1 MKTKAAF
8 AFVAAILIAGIAVA
22 VFLWL
27 RLPQK
32 IILPDGTKLT
42 LASVTYGKVHVFSAP
57 KIARKRITTAT
68 DTLCVWV
75 REEFAG
81 KIHGNFTVF
90 ILDKSGAY
98 CAGTATVQRLPAGTG
113 ADIACFRLATFPR
126 RDGKLRLQ
134 IELNNSQDETPVAKN
149 EFVVAFPAQKP
160 SAKWLPQSLPDTQE
174 GNDFTVT
181 LTKLVYGV
189 SYTQPKN
196 PSPADPTN
204 QAVLA
209 AFRIEQNGVIAT
221 NWQPVRIESWDATGN
236 HSTSGTHKIQRDGDE
251 TAMIYKWGLPP
262 DEPAWKLRAE
272 FVRTSGFDPDELWPV
287 AGIPVVTNANPQLPD
302 DPANAF
308 SQTRLGNSTL
318 LVYPAQ
324 RLANGQISV
333 HVSVEPAPPAPENLY
348 FTLVEVTDENGKKV
362 KSPSRSW
369 GGINFHFNFNANAAQ
384 TINATFALQGD
395 HFAEFNVKP
404 EKQ

>member
-1 MKTKAAF
+1 MKTKSALG
-8 AFVAAILIAGIAVA
+8 VIAAILIAGIAVA

-57 KIARKRITTAT
+57 KIARKRVATAT

-75 REEFAG
+75 REEFG
-81 KIHGNFTVF
+81 GQTHGNFTVF

-98 CAGTATVQRLPAGTG
+98 CAGTATVVRYPAGPG
-113 ADIACFRLATFPR
+113 ADIACFRLTAFPR

-134 IELNNSQDETPVAKN
+134 IEPNNSQDETPAVKN
-149 EFVVAFPAQKP
+149 EFVVAFLAQKP
-160 SAKWLPQSLPDTQE
+160 SAEWQPQPLPDTQE
-174 GNDFTVT
+174 GDDFTVT

-196 PSPADPTN
+196 PAVTDPTKPGG
-204 QAVLA
+204 ARGLSH
-209 AFRIEQNGVIAT
+209 RT
-221 NWQPVRIESWDATGN
+221 KRRHRHNWQPVRIESWDAAGN
-236 HSTSGTHKIQRDGDE
+236 HSTSGAHKIQRDGDE

-272 FVRTSGFDPDELWPV
+272 FVRTSGFGPDELWPV

-318 LVYPAQ
+318 MVYPAQ

-333 HVSVEPAPPAPENLY
+333 HISVDPAPPAPENLY
-348 FTLVEVTDENGKKV
+348 FTLVEATDGNGKKI

-369 GGINFHFNFNANAAQ
+369 GGINFHFNFNATAAQ

-395 HFAEFNVKP
+395 HFAEFTVKP

>member
-1 MKTKAAF
+1 MKTKAVLG
-8 AFVAAILIAGIAVA
+8 FVTAILIAGIAGA

-42 LASVTYGKVHVFSAP
+42 LAAVTYGKHHVFSAP
-57 KIARKRITTAT
+57 KIAVRRVNTAT

-81 KIHGNFTVF
+81 QTHGNFTVF

-98 CAGTATVQRLPAGTG
+98 CAGTATVQRFPAGPG
-113 ADIACFRLATFPR
+113 ADIACFRLANFPR

-134 IELNNSQDETPVAKN
+134 ILADDSPDEPQVAKN
-149 EFVVAFPAQKP
+149 EFAVKFPAQNP

-174 GNDFTVT
+174 SNDFTVT
-181 LTKLVYGV
+181 LTKLVHGV

-196 PSPADPTN
+196 PAATDPTN

-221 NWQPVRIESWDATGN
+221 NWQPARIESWDATGN
-236 HSTSGTHKIQRDGDE
+236 HSISGAHKIQRDGNE
-251 TAMIYKWGLPP
+251 TVMIYKWGLPP

-272 FVRTSGFDPDELWPV
+272 FVRTSCFGPDELWPV
-287 AGIPVVTNANPQLPD
+287 AGIPIVTNANPQLPD

-308 SQTRLGNSTL
+308 SQTKLGNSTL

-333 HVSVEPAPPAPENLY
+333 HVSVNPAPPAPEKLY
-348 FTLVEVTDENGKKV
+348 FTLVEATDGNGKKI

-369 GGINFHFNFNANAAQ
+369 GGTNFRFTLNASDAK
-384 TINATFALQGD
+384 TITATFALQGD
-395 HFAEFNVKP
+395 HFAEFTVKP